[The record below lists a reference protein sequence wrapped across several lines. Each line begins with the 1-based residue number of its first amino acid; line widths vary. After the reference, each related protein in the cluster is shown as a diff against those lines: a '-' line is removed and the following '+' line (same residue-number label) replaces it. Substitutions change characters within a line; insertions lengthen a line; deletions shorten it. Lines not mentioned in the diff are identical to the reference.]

1 MQLLQQNVA
10 ANNHCLS
17 SVAAS
22 FCFVLPTDTCTCK
35 RIKPSMLN
43 FPMRTLQASFFF
55 SVLLTAF
62 LSTATAQS
70 SPRLAT
76 VPPEEV
82 GLSSARLERIDRVIQ
97 GYVDRK
103 EAAGA
108 VGLVAR
114 RGKIAYLKSWGDQD
128 RQAGTAMSDDTI
140 FRIYSMSKP
149 ITAVAV
155 MMLYEEGYFTLND
168 PVAKFLPE
176 LASMQIQTETRNPD
190 TKEITTNNR
199 PAKHLITIRDLLRH
213 TAGFSYGIF
222 GNTKVDQQ
230 YRKAGILTEDE
241 TLEAMVSKLGKI
253 SLRFEPA
260 THWHYSIS
268 IDVAGRLVE
277 VVSGMSFD
285 QFLQQRMFAPL
296 GMQDTGF
303 VVPQNKTDRFAVL
316 YTPKGGSTGRD
327 AFLKSGPKTK
337 KIEPL
342 VSSDL
347 ANFQEGTTFFSGG
360 GGLVSTAHD
369 YLLFCQMMLNGG
381 QLNGTRLLSRK
392 SVELMTT
399 SHMHNITG
407 FGGNGETFGLSFK
420 ILEDLGTG
428 GNLGTEGTYD
438 WGGAAGTKF
447 WIDPQEELIGIFMVQ
462 ILPHRTRMGNEFR
475 TLTYQ
480 AIDD

>member
-1 MQLLQQNVA
+1 
-10 ANNHCLS
+10 
-17 SVAAS
+17 
-22 FCFVLPTDTCTCK
+22 
-35 RIKPSMLN
+35 MLN
-43 FPMRTLQASFFF
+43 LPMRSFRISFLIPALLAAFF
-55 SVLLTAF
+55 SN
-62 LSTATAQS
+62 ATAQS
-70 SPRLAT
+70 LPHLTITS
-76 VPPEEV
+76 PEEI
-82 GLSSARLERIDRVIQ
+82 GLSSARLERVDRVIQ
-97 GYVDRK
+97 GYIDRK

-114 RGKIAYLKSWGDQD
+114 RGKIAYLKSWGEQD
-128 RQAGTAMSDDTI
+128 RQAGTTMADDTI

-155 MMLYEEGYFTLND
+155 MMLYEEGHFTLND

-176 LASMQIQTETRNPD
+176 LATMQVQTETQNAV
-190 TKEITTNNR
+190 TKEVTTEEK
-199 PAKHLITIRDLLRH
+199 PAKRLITIRDLLRH
-213 TAGFSYGIF
+213 TAGFSYGVF
-222 GNTKVDQQ
+222 GNTMVDQQ
-230 YRKAGILTEDE
+230 YREAGILTEDK
-241 TLEAMVSKLGKI
+241 TLEEMVTKLGKI
-253 SLRFEPA
+253 PLRFEPA

-268 IDVAGRLVE
+268 VDVAGRLVE

-303 VVPQNKTDRFAVL
+303 VVPQTKADRFSVL
-316 YTPKGGSTGRD
+316 YTPKGGPVGRD
-327 AFLKSGPKTK
+327 AFLKPSPKTK
-337 KIEPL
+337 EIEPL
-342 VSSDL
+342 VSNDL

-407 FGGNGETFGLSFK
+407 FGGNGETFGLSFA
-420 ILEDLGTG
+420 ILDDLGKG
-428 GNLGTEGTYD
+428 GDLGTEGTYD

-447 WIDPQEELIGIFMVQ
+447 WIDPEEELIGIFMVQ
-462 ILPHRTRMGNEFR
+462 ILPHRTRMGDEFR